1 MTRRFM
7 ELIVQIRN
15 GAIVFRER
23 RLGCEGDRVKAARF
37 DLSVWALTALGEGQ
51 EPKSTSCQTRS
62 RG

>member
-1 MTRRFM
+1 
-7 ELIVQIRN
+7 VQIRN